1 VLAIGVREDQLVP
14 IDDMRDMVRRL
25 PQGRLIEMSSLY
37 GHDAFLKEA
46 EQLAPLLA
54 SLTEDNA

>member
-1 VLAIGVREDQLVP
+1 VREDQLVP
-14 IDDMRDMVRRL
+14 IDDMRNMVRRL